1 MIQII
6 TQGHKMPQ
14 WIKDGYQ
21 HYAQKLKLKNR
32 LIELKDH
39 DASKVSKFLQTNA
52 FHVALDSRGQ
62 MLASEAIATKINFWK
77 IHSINVNFYIGG
89 FQGLSEDH
97 LSRCNEKWSLSLQTY
112 PHQLVK
118 IMLIEQ
124 IFRAESILLNHPYH
138 K

>member
-1 MIQII
+1 
-6 TQGHKMPQ
+6 MPH

-21 HYAQKLKLKNR
+21 HYAQKLKLKHQ
-32 LIELKDH
+32 LIELKDP
-39 DASKVSKFLQTNA
+39 DEAKVSKYLDSNA
-52 FHVALDSRGQ
+52 LHIALDSRGH
-62 MLASEAIATKINFWK
+62 MLTSEAVASKINFWK

-89 FQGLSEDH
+89 FQGLSADH